1 MNADDDQTGSP
12 PHVVEMIEAA
22 DRMFHTYLLRQ
33 HLSLWHPMS
42 TAPSNH
48 DLELIVRDG
57 ASAIVLAFP
66 CRRTNT
72 GEWINTELPTAIEIQ
87 PMKWRPW
94 QKAKSPEPQ
103 HGNKVGLPHTRQSA
117 QRWSDT

>member
-72 GEWINTELPTAIEIQ
+72 GEWINTELQTAIEIPGVRGRKQ
-87 PMKWRPW
+87 NRLSHNTATKSVSPTPD
-94 QKAKSPEPQ
+94 KARSGGAIHE
-103 HGNKVGLPHTRQSA
+103 
-117 QRWSDT
+117 

>member
-1 MNADDDQTGSP
+1 MMDAL
-12 PHVVEMIEAA
+12 
-22 DRMFHTYLLRQ
+22 DRRFHAYLLRQ

-48 DLELIVRDG
+48 DLELAVLDG
-57 ASAIVLAFP
+57 ASAVILPFP

-72 GEWINTELPTAIEIQ
+72 GEWINTDLQTAIQIQ

-94 QKAKSPEPQ
+94 QKAKARKPRLDD
-103 HGNKVGLPHTRQSA
+103 KVGLSHTKQNA